1 MLISPRG
8 KLPKI
13 RGQFN
18 IDLDNNN
25 ILFSQEI
32 RAIQLENG
40 FNERADEEMDV
51 SETDETES
59 LSPRKR
65 QRMGTYPA
73 TISESTDKT
82 NELKEE
88 NDSLRCQ
95 LEAYKN
101 EVDIVK
107 AELQTNI
114 ESKEKQIEMLQNT
127 LKGR

>member
-13 RGQFN
+13 RGQLN
-18 IDLDNNN
+18 TDLDNNI

-65 QRMGTYPA
+65 QRMGTYSA
-73 TISESTDKT
+73 TLSESTDKT